1 MFWAVGIACAKVQRL
16 ERSDCISGTE
26 GAVRC
31 WYGAPGECCGDT
43 RELAWASVVLGFAG
57 IWILHEEQVYF
68 RHSEVLAVSS
78 FYFSSLGGLKSS
90 FKPLSKNP
98 VWVGARLGSAAS

>member
-57 IWILHEEQVYF
+57 IWILHEDQVYF
-68 RHSEVLAVSS
+68 RHSECWLCLPFIFHHSGVLIPR
-78 FYFSSLGGLKSS
+78 SSLFPKTQCG
-90 FKPLSKNP
+90 
-98 VWVGARLGSAAS
+98 